1 MGRLVPLPGY
11 TAGMRHEGDVR
22 IKLSRAELS
31 AAREAIEL
39 TPNFE
44 GRVDVRDRLRGAM
57 RARSHSVA
65 LEREVAERFVRRL
78 VAVDL
83 PTALLR
89 TKLLLAIQD
98 ADRQVPEQQPG
109 AEHPARAA

>member
-1 MGRLVPLPGY
+1 
-11 TAGMRHEGDVR
+11 MRYEGDVWVR
-22 IKLSRAELS
+22 LSRTELNVM
-31 AAREAIEL
+31 REAVEL

-44 GRVDVRDRLRGAM
+44 GRVAVRDTLRAAV
-57 RARSHSVA
+57 RARSNGIA

-83 PTALLR
+83 PTLLVR
-89 TKLLLAIQD
+89 TKLVFAIQD
-98 ADRQVPEQQPG
+98 ADRQAPEQRPA